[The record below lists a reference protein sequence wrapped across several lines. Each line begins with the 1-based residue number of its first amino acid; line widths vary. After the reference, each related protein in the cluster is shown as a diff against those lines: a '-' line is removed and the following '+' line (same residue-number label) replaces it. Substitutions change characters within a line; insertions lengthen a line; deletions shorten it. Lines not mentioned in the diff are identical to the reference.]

1 MRVRTAFV
9 LGGLALSAGTATPLV
24 PVLAASAAFSG
35 VLLTEFRMA
44 ECLSPTTRGIRPA
57 TAQPGAARRVAA
69 TSVPGAAGHRSAVGS
84 EELNKTLL
92 LARAQVVRAYL
103 AEQGMARRRLAASG
117 VGKSDHKNPQDPLA
131 AENRRVEIVS
141 VG

>member
-57 TAQPGAARRVAA
+57 TAQPGAVRFASPPPASQA
-69 TSVPGAAGHRSAVGS
+69 QPGID
-84 EELNKTLL
+84 L
-92 LARAQVVRAYL
+92 
-103 AEQGMARRRLAASG
+103 
-117 VGKSDHKNPQDPLA
+117 P
-131 AENRRVEIVS
+131 
-141 VG
+141 